1 MQSWWAGSGHLD
13 QKSAELL
20 DPEKRLCMGI
30 GTGSERHKQNTA
42 LSFVPER

>member
-30 GTGSERHKQNTA
+30 GAGSERHKHNTA
-42 LSFVPER
+42 LSSVPER